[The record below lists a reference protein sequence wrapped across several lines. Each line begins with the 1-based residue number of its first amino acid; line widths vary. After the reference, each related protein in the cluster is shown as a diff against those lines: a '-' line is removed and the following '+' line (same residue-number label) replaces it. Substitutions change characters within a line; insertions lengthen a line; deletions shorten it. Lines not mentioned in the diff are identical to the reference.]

1 MILTDKKIACAAIRG
16 GIKTQFGTLL
26 ECEIECCTGD
36 NCNEGNNMKIN
47 SCVPHLHICHNARY
61 LSPQWLL
68 RGQMT
73 SNNEPVSLQ
82 NL

>member
-16 GIKTQFGTLL
+16 GIKTQLGTLL

-47 SCVPHLHICHNARY
+47 SLVIYVICTAATMHLIYPLNGY
-61 LSPQWLL
+61 FEV
-68 RGQMT
+68 T
-73 SNNEPVSLQ
+73 
-82 NL
+82 

>member
-47 SCVPHLHICHNARY
+47 SCVIYAICTSPIMHLICPS
-61 LSPQWLL
+61 LD
-68 RGQMT
+68 T
-73 SNNEPVSLQ
+73 SRSHDI
-82 NL
+82 